1 MFLETDVPYQNT
13 PGRGRGRVVDDLE
26 ITKEEVRRDVRAE
39 NRKGT
44 QNMWDCARDVKSRG
58 SSVQYGLERVSL

>member
-1 MFLETDVPYQNT
+1 MPYQNT

-44 QNMWDCARDVKSRG
+44 RNMWDCARDVKSRG
-58 SSVQYGLERVSL
+58 SSMDDQGVQYGLERVSL